1 MYLIHNY
8 IVMIWS
14 KMPQQLIITIL
25 GSDQFGVL
33 STLADTV
40 SEVGC
45 NILDSRQAV
54 YGQDFSLTMIIE
66 GSQSAITQA
75 ECLLPQTCQK
85 HNLLSMMK
93 RTQQHCKQNLEH
105 LADVIIQGQST
116 PGVIDQITDFFSQR
130 QIAVS
135 AFRLKFLE
143 QKEIGSANEKQM
155 KCKMVIS
162 MPHEL
167 EAEKIESALQELL
180 HPLKLHGAIKQ
191 NH

>member
-1 MYLIHNY
+1 
-8 IVMIWS
+8 
-14 KMPQQLIITIL
+14 MPQQLIITIL

-40 SEVGC
+40 SGVGC

-93 RTQQHCKQNLEH
+93 RTKQHCKQNLEH
-105 LADVIIQGQST
+105 LADVIILGQST
-116 PGVIDQITDFFSQR
+116 PGVIDLITEFFTKRHIS
-130 QIAVS
+130 VS

-143 QKEIGSANEKQM
+143 PNENDLAKGKQM

-167 EAEKIESALQELL
+167 EAEKIETALQELL
-180 HPLKLHGAIKQ
+180 LPLNLQGSIKQ

>member
-1 MYLIHNY
+1 MYLIANLKATK
-8 IVMIWS
+8 WS
-14 KMPQQLIITIL
+14 KMTQQLIITIL

-33 STLADTV
+33 SKLADTV
-40 SEVGC
+40 SGVGC

-66 GSQSAITQA
+66 GSQSAISQA

-93 RTQQHCKQNLEH
+93 RTKKHCKQNLEH
-105 LADVIIQGQST
+105 LADVIIHGEST
-116 PGVIDQITDFFSQR
+116 PGVIDQITDFFNKHHIS
-130 QIAVS
+130 VS
-135 AFRLKFLE
+135 AFRLKFLD
-143 QKEIGSANEKQM
+143 KFDNNSASDKQM

-162 MPHEL
+162 IPHEL
-167 EAEKIESALQELL
+167 EVEKIEHALQALL
-180 HPLKLHGAIKQ
+180 QPLNLEGSIKQ

>member
-1 MYLIHNY
+1 
-8 IVMIWS
+8 
-14 KMPQQLIITIL
+14 MPQQLIITIL
-25 GSDQFGVL
+25 GSDEFGVL

-40 SEVGC
+40 SGVGC
-45 NILDSRQAV
+45 NILDSRQAI

-93 RTQQHCKQNLEH
+93 RTKRHCKQNLEH
-105 LADVIIQGQST
+105 LADVIIRGEST
-116 PGVIDQITDFFSQR
+116 PGLIDQVTVFFKQHNIS
-130 QIAVS
+130 VS

-143 QKEIGSANEKQM
+143 KDENNSVGDKHM

-162 MPHEL
+162 IPHEL
-167 EAEKIESALQELL
+167 EVEKIELALQDLL
-180 HPLKLHGAIKQ
+180 QPLNLQGSIKQ

>member
-1 MYLIHNY
+1 MQ
-8 IVMIWS
+8 
-14 KMPQQLIITIL
+14 QQLIITIL

-40 SEVGC
+40 SGVGC

-93 RTQQHCKQNLEH
+93 RTKKHCKQNLEH
-105 LADVIIQGQST
+105 LADVIIHGQST
-116 PGVIDQITDFFSQR
+116 PGLIDQVTDFFTQR
-130 QIAVS
+130 HISVS
-135 AFRLKFLE
+135 AFRLKFLTPE
-143 QKEIGSANEKQM
+143 ENDSVSNKHM

-167 EAEKIESALQELL
+167 DVEKIECALKELL
-180 HPLKLHGAIKQ
+180 QPLNLQASIKQ